1 MRSNRHRKNKIKQQ
15 HGIIKGLKKFLEKE
29 ISPLD
34 FIKSITPGQIRV
46 GKAKGEVLAIRFQYA
61 TSTGAKLIARSGTSV
76 QEVFVVTAEP
86 EKLKKKIEN
95 TKEWLMNLK

>member
-1 MRSNRHRKNKIKQQ
+1 MPTHRHRKNKIKQQ
-15 HGIIKGLKKFLEKE
+15 HGMIKGLKNFLEKE

-34 FIKSITPGQIRV
+34 FIKSVTPGQIRV
-46 GKAKGEVLAIRFQYA
+46 GKAKGEVLAVRFQYT

-86 EKLKKKIEN
+86 EKLKEKIKN
-95 TKEWLMNLK
+95 TREGLMNLK